1 MVGQKKVLGQFER
14 TPSDSVSIR
23 VFECVHVSQLCVS
36 GQCVHLD
43 LQLCMC
49 ACYYIAAAI
58 AVAAATI
65 VATAA
70 SHAPTPTPPPSV
82 VFPSVHPAPSTHPK
96 LEGKKSDP
104 VQSKAQVLRQN
115 MVLCPF

>member
-1 MVGQKKVLGQFER
+1 MMVGQKKVLGQFER

-70 SHAPTPTPPPSV
+70 SHAPHPPP
-82 VFPSVHPAPSTHPK
+82 HP
-96 LEGKKSDP
+96 L
-104 VQSKAQVLRQN
+104 QSSFLLSIPPLQLIQN
-115 MVLCPF
+115 